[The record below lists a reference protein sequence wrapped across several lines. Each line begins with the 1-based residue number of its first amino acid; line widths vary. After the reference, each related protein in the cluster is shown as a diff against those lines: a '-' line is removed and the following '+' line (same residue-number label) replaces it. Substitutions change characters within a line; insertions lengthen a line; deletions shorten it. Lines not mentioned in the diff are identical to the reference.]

1 MRGILNFL
9 GVKGIA
15 VLIGLGFAFVLLI
28 SFIDTLGSESEEKS
42 AEYALHKYP
51 KDVAFSS
58 DGPLGRFDNAQLQRG
73 LQVYKEVCAACHS
86 LKYVAFRDLTALGY
100 NDAEVKAIAAQWAIE
115 APSINPETGEAAT
128 RPNVAADRFPK
139 PFANEVAARAANNNA
154 VPPDLSLITKARGD
168 GPAYLYSLLTGY
180 GQQPDPAVLADHPEF
195 ATPEGLYYN
204 PYFPTVNLAMAPPL
218 TADGQVTY
226 ADGTTATVDQMSK
239 DVTAF
244 LTWTAEPK
252 LQARK
257 QAGLAVIGFL
267 IIFIALTW
275 GAYKSIWRDV
285 KYQQ

>member
-9 GVKGIA
+9 GVKGFA
-15 VLIGLGFAFVLLI
+15 VLIGLGFTFVLLF
-28 SFIDTLGSESEEKS
+28 SFIDTLGSEQAEES
-42 AEYALHKYP
+42 AEYALHKE
-51 KDVAFSS
+51 AREAHLSS

-86 LKYVAFRDLTALGY
+86 LKYVAFRDLQALGY
-100 NDAEVKAIAAQWAIE
+100 SDAEVKAIATQWAIE
-115 APSINPETGEAAT
+115 TPSINPDTGEAAT
-128 RPNVAADRFPK
+128 RPNIAADRFPK
-139 PFANEVAARAANNNA
+139 PFANDVAARAANNNA
-154 VPPDLSLITKARGD
+154 VPPDLSLITKAREN
-168 GPAYLYSLLTGY
+168 GPAYVYSLLTGY
-180 GQQPDPAVLADHPEF
+180 GQRPDPAVLAEHPEF

-252 LQARK
+252 MQARK
-257 QAGLAVIGFL
+257 QAGLAVVLFL
-267 IIFIALTW
+267 LIFIALTW
-275 GAYKSIWRDV
+275 GAYKSIWRDI

>member
-1 MRGILNFL
+1 MRGIMNFL
-9 GVKGIA
+9 GVKGFA
-15 VLIGLGFAFVLLI
+15 VLIGLGFSFVLLF
-28 SFIDTLGSESEEKS
+28 SFIDTLGSEAAEKS
-42 AEYALHKYP
+42 AEYALHKEAREAHLP
-51 KDVAFSS
+51 S

-100 NDAEVKAIAAQWAIE
+100 SDAEVKAIAAQWAIE
-115 APSINPETGEAAT
+115 TPSINPETGEAAT
-128 RPNVAADRFPK
+128 RTNLAADRFPK
-139 PFANEVAARAANNNA
+139 PFANDVAARAANNNA
-154 VPPDLSLITKARGD
+154 VPPDLSLITKAREN
-168 GPAYLYSLLTGY
+168 GPAYVYSLLTGY
-180 GQQPDPAVLADHPEF
+180 GQRPDPAVLADHPEF

-204 PYFPTVNLAMAPPL
+204 PYFPTVNLAMAPPI